1 MRVPTLWGWMIIAAF
16 FSGAVLSCAPRA
28 CDFLSVSARLK
39 APILVVEGWIPD
51 YALRQA
57 AGEYKEHGYSKLIVT
72 GGEMDLGFFLTEF
85 TNMAEI
91 GGATLKKFGLDEK
104 KIFIVPAQPAKTDR
118 TYAAGKAL
126 AGWLRDHAITAGT
139 VNVYTLGPHARRT
152 RLLFEKA
159 LGSRFTVGVISCED
173 RSYDRESWWKTSNGF
188 KTVITE
194 GLAYFYARLFF
205 TPPEENP
212 PSPPDVSSR

>member
-1 MRVPTLWGWMIIAAF
+1 MIAAF
-16 FSGAVLSCAPRA
+16 VSCSILFCGSRT
-28 CDFLSVSARLK
+28 CDFLSVSARLE

-57 AGEYKEHGYSKLIVT
+57 AGEYKEHGYSMLIVT
-72 GGEMDLGFFLTEF
+72 GGEIDLGFFLTDF
-85 TNMAEI
+85 ANMAEI

-104 KIFIVPAQPAKTDR
+104 EIFVVPAQPAKTDR

-126 AGWLRDHAITAGT
+126 AGWLRDHAITAGA

-159 LGSRFTVGVISCED
+159 LGSRFAVGIISCED

-194 GLAYFYARLFF
+194 GLAYLYARLFF
-205 TPPEENP
+205 TPPEENL
-212 PSPPDVSSR
+212 PSPADAPSR